1 MAKKSKQTINK
12 ASLGLLNVLGDFYK
26 GKFLSIEFFKKNFI
40 YIIFAMGM
48 IVMYIANKYTNM
60 SYQSEKI
67 KLENQLREASTDWV
81 TAKMKFNSLTRESN
95 MKQYMD
101 SMHIDL
107 TSPEQPPYNLSTK

>member
-1 MAKKSKQTINK
+1 MAKKKKETINK
-12 ASLGLLNVLGDFYK
+12 ASLGVLNVLGDFYK

-60 SYQSEKI
+60 SYKDEKI
-67 KLENQLREASTDWV
+67 ALENRLMEVTTDWV
-81 TAKMKFNSLTRESN
+81 TAKMKYNSITRESY
-95 MKQYMD
+95 MRHYMD

-107 TSPEQPPYNLSTK
+107 TSPEQPPYNLLVK